1 MKIKSL
7 EIYGYGR
14 FIQRT
19 IEFDETFTEI
29 YGENETGKSTI
40 QAFIHSIL
48 FGFPTKKENE
58 PRLEPRLG
66 NQYGGKLTLIQDD
79 GTLVDVE
86 RIKGSA
92 VGDVK
97 VYLPN
102 GTIKDENWL
111 KKELNFI
118 SKRTYQGIFSFD
130 VLGLQDIHKNMDE
143 TQLQNYLLQA
153 GALGS
158 TEFTSMRGILNEKKE
173 MLYKKNGRN
182 PIINQQLEQLK
193 ELEGQIRVEESKLT
207 TYKRLVDDKDKSERR
222 LDNIKQNLA
231 QLSKMHNEKQKELTL
246 HEQTQEWKTLE
257 SQLNIEPVL
266 FPEQGIDR
274 YESAKIQTQ
283 NLKRDL
289 GLREEKLAHLKSENK
304 KLMFRNKVI

>member
-118 SKRTYQGIFSFD
+118 SKRTYQGIFLLMY
-130 VLGLQDIHKNMDE
+130 LGYKIFIKIWMRL
-143 TQLQNYLLQA
+143 NY
-153 GALGS
+153 
-158 TEFTSMRGILNEKKE
+158 K
-173 MLYKKNGRN
+173 
-182 PIINQQLEQLK
+182 IIY
-193 ELEGQIRVEESKLT
+193 
-207 TYKRLVDDKDKSERR
+207 YKRV
-222 LDNIKQNLA
+222 
-231 QLSKMHNEKQKELTL
+231 H
-246 HEQTQEWKTLE
+246 
-257 SQLNIEPVL
+257 
-266 FPEQGIDR
+266 
-274 YESAKIQTQ
+274 
-283 NLKRDL
+283 
-289 GLREEKLAHLKSENK
+289 
-304 KLMFRNKVI
+304 